1 MLITFKHIYNRLFM
15 MKPHHRHAHTST
27 CWNTLDTH
35 TPQHIQSFINSSPS
49 WCIMKEM
56 LIPQSPPRAQQWGV
70 NFNFYFNVDIK
81 RRENVC
87 SRAASEYVCM
97 CTGRVCM
104 CVSVC
109 VCVCVCMCV
118 IRSVCVLVFT
128 PQGEADLHL
137 NRLPSS
143 DCYSDCAAACL

>member
-1 MLITFKHIYNRLFM
+1 
-15 MKPHHRHAHTST
+15 
-27 CWNTLDTH
+27 
-35 TPQHIQSFINSSPS
+35 
-49 WCIMKEM
+49 MKEM

-87 SRAASEYVCM
+87 SQAASEYVCM

-109 VCVCVCMCV
+109 VCVCVCLRWYAFL
-118 IRSVCVLVFT
+118 RSTLIS
-128 PQGEADLHL
+128 LHL
-137 NRLPSS
+137 PTLTCLLECPCGSNLHALVGIPAICEVSASS
-143 DCYSDCAAACL
+143 